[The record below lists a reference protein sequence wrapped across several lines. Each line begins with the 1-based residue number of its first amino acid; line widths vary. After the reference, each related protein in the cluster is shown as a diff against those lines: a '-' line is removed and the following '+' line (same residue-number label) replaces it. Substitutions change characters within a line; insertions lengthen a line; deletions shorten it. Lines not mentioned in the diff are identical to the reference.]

1 MVSVKHH
8 QEGCVESK
16 VEANTEPTGTVELV
30 GKGEVKLGLQVARL
44 ASRLKVKQTRIAQD
58 CEISRI
64 SVNRFF
70 RGRSEIRAT
79 DLVNVLKVLGI
90 DLQKEIENRLQGS
103 SPY

>member
-1 MVSVKHH
+1 MDDS
-8 QEGCVESK
+8 
-16 VEANTEPTGTVELV
+16 
-30 GKGEVKLGLQVARL
+30 KLGQQVALL
-44 ASRLKVKQTRIAQD
+44 ANRMKVKQTRIAQD

-90 DLQKEIENRLQGS
+90 DLKEEIERRLQPS
-103 SPY
+103 EL

>member
-1 MVSVKHH
+1 MDDNKFG
-8 QEGCVESK
+8 Q
-16 VEANTEPTGTVELV
+16 
-30 GKGEVKLGLQVARL
+30 QVAQL
-44 ASRLKVKQTRIAQD
+44 ANRMKVKQTRIAQD

-90 DLQKEIENRLQGS
+90 DLEREIERRLEPPSTLVG
-103 SPY
+103 

>member
-1 MVSVKHH
+1 M
-8 QEGCVESK
+8 E
-16 VEANTEPTGTVELV
+16 NT
-30 GKGEVKLGLQVARL
+30 KLGQQVAQL
-44 ASRLKVKQTRIAQD
+44 ANQLKVKQTRIAQD

-90 DLQKEIENRLQGS
+90 DLEQEIGKRLA
-103 SPY
+103 PPV

>member
-1 MVSVKHH
+1 M
-8 QEGCVESK
+8 EDLEDTTIG
-16 VEANTEPTGTVELV
+16 PR
-30 GKGEVKLGLQVARL
+30 VAQL
-44 ASRLKVKQTRIAQD
+44 ASRMKVKQTRIAQD

-90 DLQKEIENRLQGS
+90 NLEEEIDKRLQPMGAGAFEKLIKG
-103 SPY
+103 

>member
-1 MVSVKHH
+1 M
-8 QEGCVESK
+8 QAE
-16 VEANTEPTGTVELV
+16 NFQ
-30 GKGEVKLGLQVARL
+30 GLADQTTDQDAETIGPRVAQL
-44 ASRLKVKQTRIAQD
+44 ASRMKVKQTRIAQD

-90 DLQKEIENRLQGS
+90 DLEEEIQRRLHVGL
-103 SPY
+103 

>member
-1 MVSVKHH
+1 MQGQSNQALLDEETIGPRVA
-8 QEGCVESK
+8 QL
-16 VEANTEPTGTVELV
+16 AN
-30 GKGEVKLGLQVARL
+30 RM
-44 ASRLKVKQTRIAQD
+44 KVKQTRIAQD

-90 DLQKEIENRLQGS
+90 DLEQEIQKRLHLGL
-103 SPY
+103 

>member
-1 MVSVKHH
+1 M
-8 QEGCVESK
+8 ED
-16 VEANTEPTGTVELV
+16 TEDTQIGPR
-30 GKGEVKLGLQVARL
+30 VAQL

-90 DLQKEIENRLQGS
+90 NLEEEIEKRLQPGTVTFEKLIKG
-103 SPY
+103 

>member
-1 MVSVKHH
+1 MEAQDNDQIGPRVSK
-8 QEGCVESK
+8 
-16 VEANTEPTGTVELV
+16 
-30 GKGEVKLGLQVARL
+30 L
-44 ASRLKVKQTRIAQD
+44 ASRMKVKQTRIAQD

-90 DLQKEIENRLQGS
+90 DLESEIQKRLTPQGPVS
-103 SPY
+103 Y

>member
-1 MVSVKHH
+1 MENS
-8 QEGCVESK
+8 Q
-16 VEANTEPTGTVELV
+16 
-30 GKGEVKLGLQVARL
+30 KLGQQVAQL
-44 ASRLKVKQTRIAQD
+44 ANQLKVKQTRIAQD

-90 DLQKEIENRLQGS
+90 DLEQEIGKRLT
-103 SPY
+103 PPA

>member
-1 MVSVKHH
+1 MEDQTNQT
-8 QEGCVESK
+8 QEETIGPRVAQL
-16 VEANTEPTGTVELV
+16 AN
-30 GKGEVKLGLQVARL
+30 RM
-44 ASRLKVKQTRIAQD
+44 KVKQTRIAQD

-90 DLQKEIENRLQGS
+90 DLEQEIQKRLHLGL
-103 SPY
+103 

>member
-1 MVSVKHH
+1 M
-8 QEGCVESK
+8 EDTK
-16 VEANTEPTGTVELV
+16 VG
-30 GKGEVKLGLQVARL
+30 QQL
-44 ASRLKVKQTRIAQD
+44 AQLATRMKVKQTRIAHD

-90 DLQKEIENRLQGS
+90 DLEQEIQRRMQPS
-103 SPY
+103 QF

>member
-1 MVSVKHH
+1 M
-8 QEGCVESK
+8 QAQ
-16 VEANTEPTGTVELV
+16 ANQGQLEQDKADDTIGPR
-30 GKGEVKLGLQVARL
+30 VAQL
-44 ASRLKVKQTRIAQD
+44 ANRMKVKQTRIAQD

-90 DLQKEIENRLQGS
+90 DLEQEIQKRLHLGL
-103 SPY
+103 

>member
-1 MVSVKHH
+1 MS
-8 QEGCVESK
+8 
-16 VEANTEPTGTVELV
+16 TVDKTI
-30 GKGEVKLGLQVARL
+30 GPQVAQL
-44 ASRLKVKQTRIAQD
+44 ANRLKVKQTRIAQD

-90 DLQKEIENRLQGS
+90 NLEEEIERRLDTTNR
-103 SPY
+103 

>member
-1 MVSVKHH
+1 MQDLEQD
-8 QEGCVESK
+8 QEGAIGPRVAQL
-16 VEANTEPTGTVELV
+16 AN
-30 GKGEVKLGLQVARL
+30 RM
-44 ASRLKVKQTRIAQD
+44 KVKQTRIAQD

-90 DLQKEIENRLQGS
+90 DLEQEIQRRLTPGL
-103 SPY
+103 